1 MSYDTNLAT
10 ALVAAMSEIEDPVM
24 DAKNPHF
31 KNRYASLKSCLDAV
45 RPVLARHGLIVS
57 QSVVA
62 GGDGKDR
69 LVTRVMHE
77 SGQFMEDE
85 GITLIGADTMQK
97 YGSAVTYARRYG
109 LCNLLGIVGDPD
121 DDAEIASAPDKKQAA
136 KEAQVVQLK
145 PPSAPTKPKLDLKSW
160 CIDAAE
166 NLSRIRNTAEL
177 KTWSSLNKST
187 LDDLQTAMPHEAHG
201 LLTIFNNRK
210 RELNNNA

>member
-10 ALVAAMSEIEDPVM
+10 ALVAAMSEIQDPVM
-24 DAKNPHF
+24 DAENPHF

-45 RPVLARHGLIVS
+45 RSALANHGLFVT
-57 QSVVA
+57 QSVIA

-109 LCNLLGIVGDPD
+109 LCNLLGIVGYPD

-136 KEAQVVQLK
+136 KPAQVVQLK
-145 PPSAPTKPKLDLKSW
+145 PPSGPAKPKLDLESW
-160 CIDAAE
+160 AIDAAE

-177 KTWSSLNKST
+177 KTWSSLNRST
-187 LDDLQTAMPHEAHG
+187 LDHLQAAMPDTHHV
-201 LLTIFNNRK
+201 LLTIFNKRK
-210 RELNNNA
+210 RELNNA

>member
-1 MSYDTNLAT
+1 MTYDTNLAT

-31 KNRYASLKSCLDAV
+31 KNRYASLKSCLDA
-45 RPVLARHGLIVS
+45 
-57 QSVVA
+57 
-62 GGDGKDR
+62 
-69 LVTRVMHE
+69 TRVMHE

-85 GITLIGADTMQK
+85 GITLIGVDTMQK

-121 DDAEIASAPDKKQAA
+121 DDAEIASAPDKKPSA
-136 KEAQVVQLK
+136 KPAQVVQLK
-145 PPSAPTKPKLDLKSW
+145 PPTAPAKPELDLKSW
-160 CIDAAE
+160 AVDAAE

-187 LDDLQTAMPHEAHG
+187 LDDLQTAMPDEAHG
-201 LLTIFNNRK
+201 LLTIFNKRK